1 VLQVLSRVDPFP
13 ALAGPAVLV
22 EPPDPA
28 VLKAPGVRRA
38 APSVV
43 RVLGTACG
51 LGIAGSGWVAKDDTV
66 VTAAHVVAGEDDT
79 TVTAPGGSPH
89 AADVVLFDPK
99 NDVAVL
105 HVSGLGRPALPLV
118 DAHRGDRVA
127 ILGYP
132 GDGAFAVTAG
142 RVGSTLTV
150 AADDA
155 YGDGPVLRSV
165 TGFRG
170 LVRHGN
176 SGGPVV
182 NERGEVE
189 ATVFAARVGSD
200 AGYGVPTAIVRKA
213 LASAGGRVSTG
224 ACAP

>member
-1 VLQVLSRVDPFP
+1 MLARVDPFP
-13 ALAGPAVLV
+13 SLAGPAVLV

-28 VLKAPGVRRA
+28 VLRTPGVRQA

-43 RVLGTACG
+43 NVQGTACG
-51 LGIAGSGWVAKDDTV
+51 LGIAGSGWVAGDDPV
-66 VTAAHVVAGEDDT
+66 VTAAHVVAGEGDT
-79 TVTAPGGSPH
+79 TVTAPSGSPLP
-89 AADVVLFDPK
+89 ADVVAFDPK
-99 NDVAVL
+99 NDLAVL
-105 HVSGLGRPALPLV
+105 HVDGLGRPPLAAV

-132 GDGAFAVTAG
+132 GDGAFTATPG
-142 RVGSTLTV
+142 RIGSTVSV

-155 YGDGPVLRSV
+155 YGNGPVLRTV

-170 LVRHGN
+170 RVRHGN

-182 NERGEVE
+182 NERGQVE
-189 ATVFAARVGSD
+189 TTVFASRVGSD
-200 AGYGVPTAIVRKA
+200 DGYGVPTAIVRKA
-213 LASAGGRVSTG
+213 LAGAGGRVSTG